1 MDGLLVHPRITREH
15 PQLSEEDVRYA
26 WEHSYYEV
34 LRPES
39 PNFPEYLW
47 IGKDKHE
54 REVEMVEMVGTM
66 TTQGWLIYH
75 ANTPVS
81 KRVKAEVKRNER
93 RE

>member
-1 MDGLLVHPRITREH
+1 MDGPIVHPRITREH
-15 PQLSEEDVRYA
+15 PQLSTEDVRYA
-26 WEHSYYEV
+26 WEHSYYEA

-47 IGKDKHE
+47 IGRDKHG
-54 REVEMVEMVGTM
+54 REVEMVGTM

-81 KRVKAEVKRNER
+81 KRVKAEVKRKER

>member
-1 MDGLLVHPRITREH
+1 MDGPIVHPRITREH
-15 PQLSEEDVRYA
+15 PQLSAEDVRYA
-26 WEHSYYEV
+26 WEHSYYEA

-47 IGKDKHE
+47 IGRDKLG
-54 REVEMVEMVGTM
+54 REVEMVGTM

-81 KRVKAEVKRNER
+81 KRVKAEVKRKER

>member
-1 MDGLLVHPRITREH
+1 MDEPIVHPRITREH
-15 PQLSEEDVRYA
+15 PQLSVEDVRYA
-26 WEHSYYEV
+26 WEHSYYEA

-47 IGKDKHE
+47 IGRDKHG
-54 REVEMVEMVGTM
+54 REVEMVGTM